1 MGFPWGNAA
10 RLIVASLVGLAA
22 SHSHSVISIANYK
35 QEDIITRD
43 VCIIGGGSTGTYSA
57 VRLGDFNKS
66 VIVVEMKGRLGG
78 QTETYIDPATQ
89 IPVDYG
95 VEIFHNLSIVTDYFA
110 RFNVPLTTA
119 VFPPL
124 QQQWVDFRTGKL
136 VTGYEE
142 ANATALGEALVAY
155 AAQLL
160 KYPGLN
166 AGFYLPDPVPGDL
179 LMPFGEFVKKY
190 SLEAAV
196 FTIFQLSQSMG
207 DIYNKPT
214 IYVMKVIGL
223 DLLRNLESGFLTTA
237 RHDNSELYQNAQAA
251 LSTNLLL
258 NSTVISM
265 DRNGVGGYI
274 KIEVDTPAGR
284 KLIQAKKLLITIPPK
299 LENLHGF
306 DLSDTEQDLF
316 GQFSNVGYWTTLLRH
331 DGIPDDVAVNNI
343 GADQPFNL
351 PVLPGIFAIE
361 PTGVPGL
368 HNVKYGSPNTLSN
381 EAVQNAILASIDRLS
396 VAGTDTT
403 TTPEFAVFSSHTP
416 FGLTVDAKAIEAG
429 FYTKLYA
436 LQGQR
441 STFYTGAAWNAHD
454 SSMLW
459 VFTEALLPSITA

>member
-1 MGFPWGNAA
+1 MGFTWGNAA
-10 RLIVASLVGLAA
+10 KLIVASLVGLAA
-22 SHSHSVISIANYK
+22 SLPHSSTNVANYK
-35 QEDIITRD
+35 PEDIITRD

-66 VIVVEMKGRLGG
+66 VVVVEMKGRLGG
-78 QTETYIDPATQ
+78 HTETYIDPATQ
-89 IPVDYG
+89 IPIDYG

-110 RFNVPLTTA
+110 RFNIPLTTDI
-119 VFPPL
+119 FPSLP
-124 QQQWVDFRTGKL
+124 QQWVDFRTGKL

-142 ANATALGEALVAY
+142 ANATALEEALTAY
-155 AAQLL
+155 TAQLL

-166 AGFYLPDPVPGDL
+166 TGFYLPDPVPEDL
-179 LMPFGEFVKKY
+179 LMPFGDFVKKY

-196 FTIFQLSQSMG
+196 YTIFQLSQSMG
-207 DIYNKPT
+207 NIYNTPT
-214 IYVMKVIGL
+214 LYVMKVIGL

-237 RHDNSELYQNAQAA
+237 HHDNSELYQKAQAA
-251 LSTNLLL
+251 LSTDLLL
-258 NSTVISM
+258 NSTVIVM
-265 DRNGVGGYI
+265 DRDDVGGGV

-299 LENLHGF
+299 LDNLYGF
-306 DLSDTEQDLF
+306 DLSDTERDLF
-316 GQFSNVGYWTTLLRH
+316 GQFSNVGFWTALLRH
-331 DGIPDDVAVNNI
+331 DGVSDDLAINNI
-343 GADQPFNL
+343 GADQPYNL

-368 HNVKYGSPNTLSN
+368 HSVKYGAPHTLSN
-381 EAVQNAILASIDRLS
+381 EDVQDAILASIDRLGD
-396 VAGTDTT
+396 AGTDPT

-416 FGLTVDAKAIEAG
+416 YGLTVDSDAIKAG

-459 VFTEALLPSITA
+459 VFTEQLLPAIAA